1 MNVAPIDQS
10 GPTRDRDQ
18 PEDVELR
25 WIVESY
31 DIQSRV
37 DSIVHNLMSG
47 FLRASSEVRSHIG
60 DVIDQA
66 AEGLE
71 DERSSLQAEVLSAS
85 NQLEAL
91 QQEQLARRPEQT
103 EAVSVERENAWPR
116 PRIDVQ
122 PDLTVVG
129 VQAPQEVNML
139 ILGVEHYRDAAAF
152 VRAIRQAPS
161 VTETDIVQFQPGELR
176 LLLIVSATAGLVE
189 QMTAAS
195 PRPLALIEAG
205 QTAMSFQ
212 VIGAT

>member
-1 MNVAPIDQS
+1 
-10 GPTRDRDQ
+10 
-18 PEDVELR
+18 
-25 WIVESY
+25 
-31 DIQSRV
+31 
-37 DSIVHNLMSG
+37 MSG

-91 QQEQLARRPEQT
+91 QQEQLARRSEQT

-116 PRIDVQ
+116 PHMDVQ

-152 VRAIRQAPS
+152 VRAIRQVPS